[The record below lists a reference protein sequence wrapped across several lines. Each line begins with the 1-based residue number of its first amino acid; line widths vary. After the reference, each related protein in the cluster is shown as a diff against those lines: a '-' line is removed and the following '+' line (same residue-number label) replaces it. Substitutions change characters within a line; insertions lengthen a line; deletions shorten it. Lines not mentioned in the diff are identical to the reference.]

1 MCQLGSGSLTSKS
14 FQVESLGQSTGRRPS
29 LVGGR
34 RGAVWSLMAQ
44 QGRRSRSASG
54 PSKTC
59 RAPSPP
65 IEQENPFINMKMPA
79 ANVVQRQAVTEVK
92 IRRQKVQSMY
102 SACPPTTP
110 LVATTSPPTR
120 RPRSM
125 LTTCSYARP
134 YKPPTL
140 SSTPSLIS
148 STYPRSRS
156 QPPGKRR
163 PLPLMQDENT
173 HLTTTKLALGDIQ
186 HSNSQLQRAFQAKEK
201 VKTMEEEEKENN
213 VGVAFRR
220 KDGKKP
226 NKGFILSQSMAKV
239 KRQVFERRQSLTK
252 SPCQH
257 LQASPMRL
265 PQFSFLQTLV

>member
-34 RGAVWSLMAQ
+34 RGAVLSLMAPL
-44 QGRRSRSASG
+44 GRRSRSASG

-110 LVATTSPPTR
+110 LVATSPPTR

-201 VKTMEEEEKENN
+201 VKTFEEEKENN
-213 VGVAFRR
+213 VGVALRR
-220 KDGKKP
+220 KGGKKP

-265 PQFSFLQTLV
+265 PQFSFMQTLV

>member
-1 MCQLGSGSLTSKS
+1 MCQLGTRSLHFKA
-14 FQVESLGQSTGRRPS
+14 FQVESLGRSSGRRPS

-34 RGAVWSLMAQ
+34 RGAVLSLMSP

-65 IEQENPFINMKMPA
+65 IEQENPFINMKLPA
-79 ANVVQRQAVTEVK
+79 ANLVQRQAVTEVK
-92 IRRQKVQSMY
+92 NRRQKVQSMY

-110 LVATTSPPTR
+110 PVATSPPTR

-156 QPPGKRR
+156 QPPAKRR
-163 PLPLMQDENT
+163 PLPLVQDENT
-173 HLTTTKLALGDIQ
+173 HVTSTKPALGDIQ

-201 VKTMEEEEKENN
+201 VKTIEEGEKENN
-213 VGVAFRR
+213 VGVAFRG
-220 KDGKKP
+220 KGGKKP
-226 NKGFILSQSMAKV
+226 NKGFVLSQSMAKV
-239 KRQVFERRQSLTK
+239 KRQVFERRQSQTK
-252 SPCQH
+252 FPCQH

>member
-1 MCQLGSGSLTSKS
+1 M
-14 FQVESLGQSTGRRPS
+14 GQSSGRRPS

-34 RGAVWSLMAQ
+34 RGAVLSLMAQ

-79 ANVVQRQAVTEVK
+79 ANVVRRQAVTEVK
-92 IRRQKVQSMY
+92 IRRQKVHSMY
-102 SACPPTTP
+102 SAYPPTTP
-110 LVATTSPPTR
+110 LVATTSPPPTTR

-163 PLPLMQDENT
+163 PLPLVQDENT
-173 HLTTTKLALGDIQ
+173 HVTSTKPALGDIQ

-201 VKTMEEEEKENN
+201 VKTIEEGEKENN
-213 VGVAFRR
+213 VGVAFRG
-220 KDGKKP
+220 KGGKKP
-226 NKGFILSQSMAKV
+226 NKGFVLSQSMAKV
-239 KRQVFERRQSLTK
+239 KRQVFERRQSQTK
-252 SPCQH
+252 FPCQH

>member
-1 MCQLGSGSLTSKS
+1 MCQLGTRSLHFKA
-14 FQVESLGQSTGRRPS
+14 FQVESLGRSSGRRPS

-34 RGAVWSLMAQ
+34 RGAVLSLMSP

-92 IRRQKVQSMY
+92 NRRQKVQSMY

-110 LVATTSPPTR
+110 PVATSPPTR

-156 QPPGKRR
+156 QPPAKRR

-173 HLTTTKLALGDIQ
+173 HVTTTKLALGDIQ

-213 VGVAFRR
+213 VGVALRR
-220 KDGKKP
+220 KAGKKP
-226 NKGFILSQSMAKV
+226 NKGFILSQSMAKM